1 MGYSALIISL
11 IRFLFI
17 VQLDLP
23 MFLSVIVFVGWIF
36 IHSLSISLS
45 VWRLSSRLEENF
57 FFMSAPLQTQRLGGD
72 EFEGNEDLNQ
82 ERLQR
87 LVIDGRS
94 SIHAKLVT
102 EDEITEVG
110 FNPYVVTTFRL
121 NAEGEFLE
129 SYFDIGQERST
140 RKHKFPAKRIFK
152 NVASPDTKVIVGN
165 INFGLFNF
173 PPSSNHSDWLNASDF
188 GLEFQKKN
196 SKSEGTYSTAEWTEQ
211 GVGDFALKVV
221 IQATSQVGVAA
232 ARIVA
237 LPLPVEKLG
246 ELPGGDAKTNH
257 FYPCIDVFANPTEL
271 LSLPQNTDPVRG
283 DAVPVLPL
291 FLYQGPPDSELG
303 VINAAKTFQAMY
315 SVWSGLHGVRGCTAD
330 LFHRLT
336 TATPIDVA
344 PVPPEWAW
352 PLLQLQAEEE
362 DEQSAGESNM
372 MLSVFESSV
381 YVNCHK

>member
-257 FYPCIDVFANPTEL
+257 FYPCT
-271 LSLPQNTDPVRG
+271 
-283 DAVPVLPL
+283 
-291 FLYQGPPDSELG
+291 ELG